1 MRARMVRVWDD
12 VLGLITLTDRAGRR
26 KNEKRSEGENKD
38 IIGASYGITHS
49 WVPPSTG
56 STHLPPM

>member
-26 KNEKRSEGENKD
+26 EDEKTSEGENKD
-38 IIGASYGITHS
+38 IMSVI
-49 WVPPSTG
+49 
-56 STHLPPM
+56 